1 MNEHSEIE
9 RLIVAW
15 LDDGPTVMPDRVTTV
30 VADRIGQTRQRG
42 RWRLERRLLD
52 MNPFLK
58 VGAAIA
64 AVVLVAVIGYSLL
77 PARQGIGL
85 PAPSPSPTPTPTLLP
100 SGSLAAGAYL
110 DHPIE
115 GEPAFAMTF
124 TVPDGWTGFP
134 SNALIGPGG
143 TSAPEGIGMAFL
155 LADGVH
161 ADPCHWDHLGTG
173 QLDQPGDVAVGP
185 SVDDLVAALRADS
198 AYTSSAPTN
207 TTVGGYPARD
217 LVLEVP
223 SDIDLSTCDAGTYW
237 FWGTPR
243 GESGIYAQGPGN
255 RWHLRIVDVAGRR
268 LIVAINDYAGTPAD
282 AQAAARSIVDSV
294 QFYPGSAAPPLPDG
308 RLEPRDYVVR
318 VVPDDPMAFTITA
331 PEGWTGY
338 GGFFLGGPQLSD
350 APGGV
355 GISVSRDPEVVSDPC
370 DSSAHTP
377 SPGSAGPSV
386 DDLVAAL
393 SARTDLHVSGVTDT
407 VLAGYT
413 GKRLDL
419 QLPAGSAC
427 TNHYVFAEPKGLY
440 SNGPANRWRV
450 WLLDVDGDTAV
461 VVLLDYAGTPAA
473 DRAAAQAAIDSLRIN
488 P

>member
-1 MNEHSEIE
+1 M
-9 RLIVAW
+9 
-15 LDDGPTVMPDRVTTV
+15 
-30 VADRIGQTRQRG
+30 
-42 RWRLERRLLD
+42 
-52 MNPFLK
+52 
-58 VGAAIA
+58 
-64 AVVLVAVIGYSLL
+64 
-77 PARQGIGL
+77 
-85 PAPSPSPTPTPTLLP
+85 
-100 SGSLAAGAYL
+100 
-110 DHPIE
+110 
-115 GEPAFAMTF
+115 
-124 TVPDGWTGFP
+124 
-134 SNALIGPGG
+134 
-143 TSAPEGIGMAFL
+143 
-155 LADGVH
+155 
-161 ADPCHWDHLGTG
+161 
-173 QLDQPGDVAVGP
+173 
-185 SVDDLVAALRADS
+185 
-198 AYTSSAPTN
+198 
-207 TTVGGYPARD
+207 
-217 LVLEVP
+217 
-223 SDIDLSTCDAGTYW
+223 
-237 FWGTPR
+237 
-243 GESGIYAQGPGN
+243 
-255 RWHLRIVDVAGRR
+255 DVAGRR
-268 LIVAINDYAGTPAD
+268 LIVAINDYARD
-282 AQAAARSIVDSV
+282 ARRRAGRRPFDRGLGPVL
-294 QFYPGSAAPPLPDG
+294 PGSAAPPLPDG